1 MTPQCAILWDLD
13 GVIVDSGE
21 LHHHSFEVVLADYGL
36 KFPYEIFQKTFGR
49 NNDSVLEM
57 VIGEKPDPVW
67 RDTVNKRKEEWF
79 CQNIHGRLKLLPGVI
94 HWLNWFDEKGI
105 PQAVASSAPMENI
118 TRSLDEFQ
126 LSNYFQ
132 AVISGNRIEGKPNPK
147 VFLRAA
153 ASLEVSPEKCIV
165 IEDTIHGMQ
174 GAFAGGMRCITVAT
188 TLPIEEFSEATISLD
203 RLSDLTEQQVLD
215 LIRG

>member
-1 MTPQCAILWDLD
+1 MKPHCAILWDLD

-21 LHHHSFEVVLADYGL
+21 LHHRSFEVILAEYGL
-36 KFPYEIFQKTFGR
+36 EFPLSKFQKTFGR

-57 VIGEKPDPVW
+57 VIGKKPDPEW
-67 RDTVNKRKEEWF
+67 RETVNFRKEKWF
-79 CQNIHGRLKLLPGVI
+79 CQHIHDGLKLLPGVLE
-94 HWLNWFDEKGI
+94 WLKWFDSQNI

-118 TRSLDEFQ
+118 TLSLDEFE

-132 AVISGNRIEGKPNPK
+132 AIISGNRIAGKPDPK

-153 ASLEVSPEKCIV
+153 AALETPPEKCIV

-188 TLPIEEFSEATISLD
+188 TLPISEFASATIALN
-203 RLSDLTEQQVLD
+203 RLTDLSKQQMLD
-215 LIRG
+215 LINH

>member
-1 MTPQCAILWDLD
+1 MKPQCAILWDLD

-21 LHHHSFEVVLADYGL
+21 LHHKSFEVILAEYGL
-36 KFPYEIFQKTFGR
+36 EFPISTFQKTFGR

-57 VIGEKPDPVW
+57 VIGKKPDPEW
-67 RDTVNKRKEEWF
+67 REIVNFRKEEWF
-79 CQNIHGRLKLLPGVI
+79 CQHIHGGLKLCPGALKWI
-94 HWLNWFDEKGI
+94 KWFDANKI

-132 AVISGNRIEGKPNPK
+132 AVVSGNRIVGKPDPK

-153 ASLEVSPEKCIV
+153 ASLETPPEKCIV

-174 GAFAGGMRCITVAT
+174 GAFAGRMRCITVAT
-188 TLPIEEFSEATISLD
+188 TLPITEFKDATISLN
-203 RLSDLTEQQVLD
+203 RLTDLTEKQILD
-215 LIRG
+215 LINS